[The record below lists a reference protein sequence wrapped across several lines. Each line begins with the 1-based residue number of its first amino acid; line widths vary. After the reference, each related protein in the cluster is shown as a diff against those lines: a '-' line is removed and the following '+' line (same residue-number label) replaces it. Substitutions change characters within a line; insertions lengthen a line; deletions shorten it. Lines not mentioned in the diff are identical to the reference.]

1 MCVLRSSSSQVS
13 VCVRVHVSCMRY
25 NLRAFAP
32 RETKTQSTECRMYLR
47 QLQPAVSLLPIS
59 TTSSPHN
66 DQRDK
71 RGHVSANYC
80 KSALASKGVPR
91 CLLPGRTA
99 HRRLSSSLSS
109 PVQRSHC
116 LAQSSHRHPVRC
128 STRRRPPRVSC
139 ASRCGR
145 YLRSGAVRRG
155 YQHRRGA
162 RA

>member
-1 MCVLRSSSSQVS
+1 MCMYHACVIICVHARRARQNSINGVVS
-13 VCVRVHVSCMRY
+13 YVSP
-25 NLRAFAP
+25 AV
-32 RETKTQSTECRMYLR
+32 
-47 QLQPAVSLLPIS
+47 QPAVSLLTIS

-80 KSALASKGVPR
+80 KSALASKGVPQ

-99 HRRLSSSLSS
+99 HRRLSSSPSS